1 MNSTNGVF
9 SRRTSSTG
17 SSSVSVKYYFT
28 LKNNFY
34 VCFKVKKMSRFSS
47 FEKNERK
54 RTHKGRM
61 ERVLDRGFNGAQQ
74 VAL

>member
-1 MNSTNGVF
+1 M
-9 SRRTSSTG
+9 
-17 SSSVSVKYYFT
+17 SV
-28 LKNNFY
+28 LKF
-34 VCFKVKKMSRFSS
+34 KKMSRFRS